1 MLVKTKNIRIG
12 YNNHQQQSVL
22 SDINLD
28 IDFGKLIALVG
39 TNGIGKSTLLKTIA
53 GILQT
58 LAGEIEIVGKNT
70 NTFTPADW
78 AKSVSMVLTQPDI
91 YQNMSVKELIAL
103 GRQPHTNWIGAL
115 QDKDEQIILQAM
127 QITQTQAWAKK
138 NVDEL
143 SDGQKQKV
151 FIARAIAQDTPLIL
165 MDEPTTHL
173 DFYNKIEFQ
182 KLVKKLTKTGKT
194 ILYSTHDL
202 DLAIQHCDEL
212 IVLSNNKVHHQTP
225 QKLIDNKVFDNFF
238 DSDDIWFDAQ
248 HQRFV
253 MK

>member
-103 GRQPHTNWIGAL
+103 
-115 QDKDEQIILQAM
+115 
-127 QITQTQAWAKK
+127 
-138 NVDEL
+138 
-143 SDGQKQKV
+143 
-151 FIARAIAQDTPLIL
+151 
-165 MDEPTTHL
+165 
-173 DFYNKIEFQ
+173 
-182 KLVKKLTKTGKT
+182 
-194 ILYSTHDL
+194 
-202 DLAIQHCDEL
+202 
-212 IVLSNNKVHHQTP
+212 
-225 QKLIDNKVFDNFF
+225 
-238 DSDDIWFDAQ
+238 
-248 HQRFV
+248 
-253 MK
+253 